1 MSPNPTE
8 SKPAAAPPA
17 GRFALLVIF
26 LTVFIDLLGFGIV
39 IPLLPIYSEKFGAT
53 PMELGLVFSCFS
65 GMQFLFAPMW
75 GRISDR
81 IGRKPVLVGCLFG
94 SAAAYA
100 LFSQVDGMMLLVISR
115 LLAGF
120 FGANI
125 STAVAYIADVTTPAN
140 RAKGMGMIGM
150 AFGLGFTV
158 GPLFGGELNNISTH
172 LPGFVAAGLSFTA
185 ALVGWKFLIEQP
197 RAARSQSR
205 VFGMTDV
212 RRAFSDARIGTV
224 LILSFLAIF
233 AFASFESMFV
243 VFGLAQFPT
252 YFGLDSPVANA
263 TVAQINAAGAYS
275 GRYLFAVG
283 LLSALIQGGLIR
295 RLVPRFGETRLII
308 AGPLILALGLF
319 VIALANSW
327 WLVIVGCV
335 VMPMGFGLNN
345 PSLTSL
351 VSRASPEAEQ
361 GAFLGINQSLLSL
374 ARVLGPMCAGIAF
387 QKRSPQ
393 TPFAIAAAVLVVA
406 GLIARWYHAR
416 YGASFAVATQT
427 TA

>member
-1 MSPNPTE
+1 MTGNPPDAQRSE
-8 SKPAAAPPA
+8 SAPA

-39 IPLLPIYSEKFGAT
+39 IPLLPIYSEKFGAS
-53 PMELGLVFSCFS
+53 PVQLGLVFSCFS

-100 LFSQVDGMMLLVISR
+100 LFSQVDGMMLLIVAR

-140 RAKGMGMIGM
+140 RAKGMGLVGM

-158 GPLFGGELNNISTH
+158 GPYFGGKLNSFSPH
-172 LPGFVAAGLSFTA
+172 LPGFVAAGLSLTA
-185 ALVGWKFLIEQP
+185 ALIGLFFLIEAP
-197 RAARSQSR
+197 RAARAPSR
-205 VFGMTDV
+205 VFGLHDV
-212 RRAFSDARIGTV
+212 RRAFGDARIGTV
-224 LILSFLAIF
+224 LLLSFLAIF
-233 AFASFESMFV
+233 AFGAFESMFIY
-243 VFGLAQFPT
+243 FGLALFPT
-252 YFGLDSPVANA
+252 SFGF
-263 TVAQINAAGAYS
+263 AAPTLHPSLTELNRAAERAGL
-275 GRYLFAVG
+275 YLFAVG
-283 LLSALIQGGLIR
+283 MISALIQGGLIR
-295 RLVPRFGETRLII
+295 RLVPRFGETRLIV

-319 VIALANSW
+319 IVSAANAW

-374 ARVLGPMCAGIAF
+374 ARVLGPVCAGASF
-387 QKRSPQ
+387 QYVDARA
-393 TPFAIAAAVLVVA
+393 PFAIAGCVLVIA

-416 YGASFAVATQT
+416 YAASFVVETVIGA
-427 TA
+427 